1 MRKHYKQSESILEE
15 AIELVGVGDRR
26 GARRLLEPFVESRG
40 PGYAQA
46 VIPLALLMERA
57 GEMES
62 AARLYRIGMDSGDSI
77 EGPQAAI
84 NLGCLLRD
92 DLGDLG
98 GAREAF
104 EQAARSGHRDIT
116 PAAINNLAA
125 VARLQGNANETELQ
139 YRQVV
144 ASEHPDYAPVA
155 MLNLAGVL
163 EHDGDI
169 EGARE
174 WYKAALATGHQ
185 FVASDA
191 RSGLVRLDSPYAE
204 EVR

>member
-1 MRKHYKQSESILEE
+1 MQKHDKKSEAILEE
-15 AIELVGVGDRR
+15 AKQLVAVGDRGR
-26 GARRLLEPFVESRG
+26 ARQLLQPFVESQV
-40 PGYAQA
+40 PGYADA

-57 GEMES
+57 GDLEG
-62 AARLYRIGMDSGDSI
+62 AARIYRMGMDSGDSI

-92 DLGDLG
+92 DLSDFG

-104 EQAARSGHRDIT
+104 EQAARSGHRDFT

-125 VARLQGNANETELQ
+125 IAQRQENTNEAERR
-139 YRQVV
+139 YREVV
-144 ASEHPDYAPVA
+144 ASAHPDYAPVA

-163 EHDGDI
+163 ESVGDI

-174 WYKAALATGHQ
+174 WNKAALATGHQ
-185 FVASDA
+185 FVVADA
-191 RSGLVRLDSPYAE
+191 RSALIRLGWTDAQE
-204 EVR
+204 ER

>member
-1 MRKHYKQSESILEE
+1 MRNHNKQSESILEE
-15 AIELVGVGDRR
+15 AKELVAVGDRGR
-26 GARRLLEPFVESRG
+26 ARELLQPFVESQV
-40 PGYAQA
+40 PGYADA

-57 GEMES
+57 GDLES
-62 AARLYRIGMDSGDSI
+62 AARMYRMGMDSGDSI

-104 EQAARSGHRDIT
+104 EQAARSGHRDFT

-125 VARLQGNANETELQ
+125 IAQLQENTNEAEHG

-144 ASEHPDYAPVA
+144 ASAHPDYAPIA
-155 MLNLAGVL
+155 MLNLAAVL
-163 EHDGDI
+163 DRVGDI

-174 WYKAALATGHQ
+174 WNKAALATGYQ
-185 FVASDA
+185 FVVADA
-191 RSGLVRLDSPYAE
+191 RSTLIRLGWTDAQE
-204 EVR
+204 ER